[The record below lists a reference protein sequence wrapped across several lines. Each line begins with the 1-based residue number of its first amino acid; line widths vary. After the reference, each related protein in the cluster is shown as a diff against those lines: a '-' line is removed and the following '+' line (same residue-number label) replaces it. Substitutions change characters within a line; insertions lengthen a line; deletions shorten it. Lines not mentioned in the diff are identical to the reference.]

1 MRFTISDETGEV
13 TVLDLLTVWSFMVP
27 PGFGIIAGIKEE
39 AGVVGIMIGIGVGL
53 VAGGLANYALNRTV
67 EYWEK
72 LQERFKS
79 QPWVVKLLDSG
90 LFVWTLILI
99 LVAAGFMTFFL
110 TRFIVQR
117 MAG

>member
-1 MRFTISDETGEV
+1 MGFTISDETGQV
-13 TVLDLLTVWSFMVP
+13 TLLDMFTLWCFTVS
-27 PGFGIIAGIKEE
+27 PGCGYIAGKE

-67 EYWEK
+67 EYLFK

-90 LFVWTLILI
+90 IMVWALFLIL
-99 LVAAGFMTFFL
+99 AAAALMTFLL
-110 TRFIVQR
+110 TRFIIQQ

>member
-1 MRFTISDETGEV
+1 MRFTISDETGQV
-13 TVLDLLTVWSFMVP
+13 TLLHTFTLWCFMVP
-27 PGFGIIAGIKEE
+27 PGCGYIAGKE

-67 EYWEK
+67 EYWDK

-90 LFVWTLILI
+90 IYVWTLFLI
-99 LVAAGFMTFFL
+99 LAAAGWGTFFL

-117 MAG
+117 MA

>member
-13 TVLDLLTVWSFMVP
+13 TLLHVFTLWSFMVP
-27 PGFGIIAGIKEE
+27 PGFGIIAGRE

-67 EYWEK
+67 EYLDK

-79 QPWVVKLLDSG
+79 QPWVVKLIDSG
-90 LFVWTLILI
+90 IYVWAFLILA
-99 LVAAGFMTFFL
+99 AAGLMTFFL
-110 TRFIVQR
+110 TRFIVQQ
-117 MAG
+117 MA

>member
-1 MRFTISDETGEV
+1 MGFTISDETGQV
-13 TVLDLLTVWSFMVP
+13 TLLDMFTLWCFMVP
-27 PGFGIIAGIKEE
+27 PGCGYIAGKE

-53 VAGGLANYALNRTV
+53 VAGVLAAYAMNRTV
-67 EYWEK
+67 EYWWFK
-72 LQERFKS
+72 LDPRLES

-117 MAG
+117 MA

>member
-1 MRFTISDETGEV
+1 MRFTISDETGEM
-13 TVLDLLTVWSFMVP
+13 TLLDVLTVWSFMVP
-27 PGFGIIAGIKEE
+27 PGIGILAGRE

-79 QPWVVKLLDSG
+79 QPLVQKLMDSG
-90 LFVWTLILI
+90 IYLWTLFLI
-99 LVAAGFMTFFL
+99 IAAAGWGTIFS

-117 MAG
+117 MA

>member
-1 MRFTISDETGEV
+1 MGFTISDETGQV
-13 TVLDLLTVWSFMVP
+13 TLLDTFTLWSFMVP
-27 PGFGIIAGIKEE
+27 PGFGIIAGRE

-67 EYWEK
+67 EYLFK

-90 LFVWTLILI
+90 ITVWALFLII
-99 LVAAGFMTFFL
+99 AAAGLMTFLL

>member
-1 MRFTISDETGEV
+1 MRFTISDETGEM
-13 TVLDLLTVWSFMVP
+13 TVLDVFTLWCFMVP
-27 PGFGIIAGIKEE
+27 PGFGYIAGKE